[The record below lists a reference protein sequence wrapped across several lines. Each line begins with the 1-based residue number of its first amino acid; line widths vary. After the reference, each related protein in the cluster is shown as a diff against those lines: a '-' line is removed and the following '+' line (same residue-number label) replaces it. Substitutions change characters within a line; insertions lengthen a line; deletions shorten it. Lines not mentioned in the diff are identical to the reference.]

1 MSDYEVRER
10 LLGQTLEIKPLED
23 NPDTYRFSCASE
35 YPVRVYGGE
44 EILLHTRQAINLE
57 RLPGMVCL
65 WEHGLD
71 SVVGSEPLG
80 RVVGWDVSNGRSY
93 CDVRWANTDLGKKYR
108 QLVDEGIVS
117 NVSIRYKPEE
127 IRRDPD
133 NSERMLVT
141 RYSVIHVS
149 LVADPADPSVGYGRA
164 YKSNIED
171 TKPAPSEDAEIE
183 VEKTPEKERALSTT
197 KEGDMEDNLPTQATP
212 EPVQPAQP
220 AQPDFTELRQQEMT
234 RVRSI
239 TAMGQSHNLA
249 ILAEQLI
256 DGGKSVEE
264 ARAVFDREL
273 TERNHQKPLGRTANQ
288 DDYLPGFGKKENEQ
302 YSLLRAYR
310 SRIPGTKEYTGNCF
324 EKEVSQEISAKTGK
338 VDGINIPY
346 RNLGLIGVRDR
357 DVMNTGTPAAGGY
370 NIQTDVLA
378 SQFIDLLRNKS
389 SVLSAGATFLP
400 GLTGPVSIPGQ
411 ATGATAYWI
420 TENENVVQDSIT
432 FRNVPLQQRTI
443 AARLG
448 ITRNMIMQ
456 SSVEVE
462 NVARRDLAAAI
473 ALGLDKAALQ
483 GTGDGKQPTGVL
495 NTSGIG
501 TISGGL
507 GTDGGALEWADLVAL
522 WKAIMV
528 GNGDLGTM
536 AWIMPAAV
544 AAKLMVTPMQGSGVE
559 GNFILKPDS
568 DKLVLFPYQVT
579 EQMPSNGTKANGT
592 NLGSIIL
599 GVWSEFIIGNWGTLS
614 IDLNPYGQAWGT
626 GGLEMLALQSADC
639 NVRNPQAFAAL
650 TDVTT

>member
-1 MSDYEVRER
+1 MIENLRGKTAER
-10 LLGQTLEIKPLED
+10 LLTLEMEAPIAGENKR
-23 NPDTYRFSCASE
+23 YYFSVASE
-35 YPVRVYGGE
+35 NPVRMAWGDEVLSHSRE
-44 EILLHTRQAINLE
+44 SVDLSRVNSMA
-57 RLPGMVCL
+57 VV
-65 WEHGLD
+65 WDHGLD
-71 SVVGSEPLG
+71 PTVGSRPIGKVQSWELRG
-80 RVVGWDVSNGRSY
+80 TKSY
-93 CDVRWANTDLGKKYR
+93 CEMRWADTQAAQEIR
-108 QLVDEGIVS
+108 ALVDDGTIA
-117 NVSIRYKPEE
+117 NVSIRYE
-127 IRRDPD
+127 IKEAKQRG
-133 NSERMLVT
+133 EQVLIT
-141 RYSVIHVS
+141 RWQPVHVS
-149 LVADPADPSVGYGRA
+149 FVSDPADHTVGIGRA
-164 YKSNIED
+164 YKSTID
-171 TKPAPSEDAEIE
+171 GDKPAPLEDAE
-183 VEKTPEKERALSTT
+183 KTTIGGAMGT
-197 KEGDMEDNLPTQATP
+197 EDTQTPNQTPDINLA
-212 EPVQPAQP
+212 EIR
-220 AQPDFTELRQQEMT
+220 EQEIT

-239 TAMGQSHNLA
+239 TALGDRHNLA

-264 ARAVFDREL
+264 ARAIFDREL
-273 TERNHQKPLGRTANQ
+273 TERNNQKPLGRTSNQ
-288 DDYLPGFGKKENEQ
+288 DDYLAGFGKKENEQ

-483 GTGDGKQPTGVL
+483 GTGNGKEPTGVL

-507 GTDGGALEWADLVAL
+507 GTDGGALEWHDLVAL

-536 AWIMPAAV
+536 GWIMPAAV
-544 AAKLMVTPMQGSGVE
+544 AAKLMITPMQSSGVE

-568 DKLVLFPYQVT
+568 DKLILFPYQVT

-592 NLGSIIL
+592 ALGSIIL

-650 TDVTT
+650 TDVTTT

>member
-1 MSDYEVRER
+1 
-10 LLGQTLEIKPLED
+10 
-23 NPDTYRFSCASE
+23 
-35 YPVRVYGGE
+35 
-44 EILLHTRQAINLE
+44 
-57 RLPGMVCL
+57 
-65 WEHGLD
+65 
-71 SVVGSEPLG
+71 
-80 RVVGWDVSNGRSY
+80 
-93 CDVRWANTDLGKKYR
+93 
-108 QLVDEGIVS
+108 
-117 NVSIRYKPEE
+117 
-127 IRRDPD
+127 
-133 NSERMLVT
+133 
-141 RYSVIHVS
+141 
-149 LVADPADPSVGYGRA
+149 
-164 YKSNIED
+164 
-171 TKPAPSEDAEIE
+171 
-183 VEKTPEKERALSTT
+183 
-197 KEGDMEDNLPTQATP
+197 
-212 EPVQPAQP
+212 
-220 AQPDFTELRQQEMT
+220 
-234 RVRSI
+234 
-239 TAMGQSHNLA
+239 
-249 ILAEQLI
+249 
-256 DGGKSVEE
+256 
-264 ARAVFDREL
+264 
-273 TERNHQKPLGRTANQ
+273 
-288 DDYLPGFGKKENEQ
+288 
-302 YSLLRAYR
+302 
-310 SRIPGTKEYTGNCF
+310 
-324 EKEVSQEISAKTGK
+324 
-338 VDGINIPY
+338 
-346 RNLGLIGVRDR
+346 
-357 DVMNTGTPAAGGY
+357 
-370 NIQTDVLA
+370 
-378 SQFIDLLRNKS
+378 
-389 SVLSAGATFLP
+389 
-400 GLTGPVSIPGQ
+400 
-411 ATGATAYWI
+411 
-420 TENENVVQDSIT
+420 
-432 FRNVPLQQRTI
+432 
-443 AARLG
+443 
-448 ITRNMIMQ
+448 MIMQ

>member
-1 MSDYEVRER
+1 MAEIRER
-10 LLGQTLEIKPLED
+10 LLGVATTFTPMPTESDP
-23 NPDTYRFSCASE
+23 NVYRFSVASE
-35 YPVRVYGGE
+35 FPVRDWCGD
-44 EILLHTRQAINLE
+44 EILVHTPDAINLD
-57 RLPGMVCL
+57 RLGGMVFC
-65 WEHGLD
+65 WEHNHD
-71 SVVGSEPLG
+71 PSVGSEPLG
-80 RVVGWDVSNGRSY
+80 KVLTWDIEDKKSVVTM
-93 CDVRWANTDLGKKYR
+93 RWANTDLANKYR
-108 QLVDEGIVS
+108 QLVDEGILS
-117 NVSIRYKPEE
+117 NVSIRYSCDRLEE
-127 IRRDPD
+127 RDD
-133 NSERMLVT
+133 KIFVT
-141 RYSVIHVS
+141 NWQPVHVS
-149 LVADPADPSVGYGRA
+149 LCADPADPTVGYGRA

-197 KEGDMEDNLPTQATP
+197 KEGDMDDNQPTQATP

-220 AQPDFTELRQQEMT
+220 AQPDFTELRQQETT

-239 TAMGQSHNLA
+239 AAMGQNHNLA
-249 ILAEQLI
+249 VLAEQLI

-273 TERNHQKPLGRTANQ
+273 TERNNQKPLGRSSNQ

-357 DVMNTGTPAAGGY
+357 DVMNTSSQVAGGY

-483 GTGDGKQPTGVL
+483 GTGDGKQPTGIL

-507 GTDGGALEWADLVAL
+507 GTDGGALEWPDLVAL

-544 AAKLMVTPMQGSGVE
+544 AAKLMVTPMQGSGIE

-650 TDVTT
+650 TDITT

>member
-1 MSDYEVRER
+1 MAEIKER
-10 LLGQTLEIKPLED
+10 LLGLEMPPTKTED
-23 NPDTYRFSCASE
+23 DPMIYRMSVASE
-35 YPVRVYGGE
+35 YPVRSWDEE
-44 EILLHTRQAINLE
+44 EILLHSPNSVNLE
-57 RLPGMVCL
+57 RLPGMVLL
-65 WEHGLD
+65 WEHGKD
-71 SVVGSEPLG
+71 PQVGTEPLG
-80 RVVGWDVSNGRSY
+80 KVLTWNVEGTKSVISF
-93 CDVRWANTDLGKKYR
+93 RWAETDLARKYKS
-108 QLVDEGIVS
+108 LVDSGIVT
-117 NVSIRYKPEE
+117 NVSIRYQEDVSVE
-127 IRRDPD
+127 RDGKCY
-133 NSERMLVT
+133 VT
-141 RYSVIHVS
+141 KFLPIHCSFVS
-149 LVADPADPSVGYGRA
+149 DPADPSVGYGRA
-164 YKSNIED
+164 YKSKINDID
-171 TKPAPSEDAEIE
+171 PAPLEDAEKAE
-183 VEKTPEKERALSTT
+183 NLPEKDRELATN
-197 KEGDMEDNLPTQATP
+197 KGGDMDDNQPTQATP

-239 TAMGQSHNLA
+239 TAMGQNHNLA

-273 TERNHQKPLGRTANQ
+273 TERNNQKPLGRTSNQ

-411 ATGATAYWI
+411 ASGATAYWI

-483 GTGDGKQPTGVL
+483 GTSDGKEPTGVL

-507 GTDGGALEWADLVAL
+507 GTDGGALEWPDLVAL

-528 GNGDLGTM
+528 GNGDIGTM

-568 DKLVLFPYQVT
+568 ERLIRFPYQVT

-626 GGLEMLALQSADC
+626 GGLEMLAMQSADC

-650 TDVTT
+650 TDITT

>member
-1 MSDYEVRER
+1 MADFEVRER
-10 LLGQTLEIKPLED
+10 LLGKTLEINPLQD
-23 NPDTYRFSCASE
+23 NPEVYRFSCSSD
-35 YPVRVYGGE
+35 YPVPMYDGE
-44 EILLHTRQAINLE
+44 EVLLHTREAINLE

-65 WEHGLD
+65 WQHGSD
-71 SVVGSEPLG
+71 PVVGQEPLG
-80 RVVGWDVSNGRSY
+80 RVVGWEVGNGKSY
-93 CDVRWANTDLGKKYR
+93 CDVKWANTDLGKKYR

-117 NVSIRYKPEE
+117 NVSIRYKPEKARNDSSNPGRV
-127 IRRDPD
+127 II
-133 NSERMLVT
+133 T

-149 LVADPADPSVGYGRA
+149 LVADPADHTVGIGRA
-164 YKSNIED
+164 YKSTIGND
-171 TKPAPSEDAEIE
+171 NPAPLEDAE
-183 VEKTPEKERALSTT
+183 KTTIGGAMGTEETQTNTT
-197 KEGDMEDNLPTQATP
+197 PDINLA
-212 EPVQPAQP
+212 EIR
-220 AQPDFTELRQQEMT
+220 EQEIT

-239 TAMGQSHNLA
+239 TALGDRHNLA
-249 ILAEQLI
+249 TLAEQLI

-264 ARAVFDREL
+264 ARSIFDRQL
-273 TERNHQKPLGRTANQ
+273 TETNNQKPLGRTPDQSN
-288 DDYLPGFGKKENEQ
+288 YLPGFGKKENEQ

-310 SRIPGTKEYTGNCF
+310 SRIPGTPEYTGNCF
-324 EKEVSQEISAKTGK
+324 EKEISQEISAKTGK
-338 VDGINIPY
+338 VEGINIPY
-346 RNLGLIGVRDR
+346 RNLGLIGTRDR
-357 DVMNTGTPAAGGY
+357 DVMNTATQAAGGY
-370 NIQTDVLA
+370 TIQTDVLGT
-378 SQFIDLLRNKS
+378 QFIDLLRNKS

-411 ATGATAYWI
+411 ASGVTAYWI
-420 TENENVVQDSIT
+420 TENESVTEGSIT

-443 AARLG
+443 AARVG

-473 ALGLDKAALQ
+473 ALGLDFAALQ

-522 WKAIMV
+522 WKAIKV
-528 GNGDLGTM
+528 GNGDVGTM

-544 AAKLMVTPMQGSGVE
+544 AAELMVTPMQSSGVE

-568 DKLVLFPYQVT
+568 DRLVLFPYQIT
-579 EQMPSNGTKANGT
+579 EQMPSDGAKGNGS
-592 NLGSIIL
+592 NLGSILL

-614 IDLNPYGQAWGT
+614 IDLNPYGQSWGT
-626 GGLEMLALQSADC
+626 GGLEMLAMQSADC

-650 TDVTT
+650 TDITTT